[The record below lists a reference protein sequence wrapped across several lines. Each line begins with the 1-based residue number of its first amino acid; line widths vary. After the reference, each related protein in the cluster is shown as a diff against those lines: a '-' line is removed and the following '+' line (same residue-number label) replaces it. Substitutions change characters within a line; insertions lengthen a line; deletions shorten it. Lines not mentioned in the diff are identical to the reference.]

1 MCDLARPQRWESS
14 SEPGWVFL
22 FLTSGGEKQRGL
34 KTCGKENVAKRLQ
47 TIVITTSKYL
57 SSSPAFICQA
67 IPEQTHSDSHPN
79 THFIAD
85 IPVYCLCLW
94 FFAAESVSHRQ
105 TQHRE
110 DGQRTEAKAATWRP
124 KNFFSFFIQIP
135 RTRFKIP
142 YA

>member
-1 MCDLARPQRWESS
+1 MGKFLRA
-14 SEPGWVFL
+14 WVGF
-22 FLTSGGEKQRGL
+22 FFFFDKWRR
-34 KTCGKENVAKRLQ
+34 KTAWAKNLWQENVAKRLQ

-67 IPEQTHSDSHPN
+67 IPEQTHSDSQPN

-110 DGQRTEAKAATWRP
+110 DGQRTEAKAATWHP
-124 KNFFSFFIQIP
+124 KNFFCFFIQIP
-135 RTRFKIP
+135 RTQFKIP